1 MYYRV
6 VKNGKVIDVLDRIVY
21 VKHQEKHNQLL
32 ICDIADA
39 QAILSSDGNYA
50 WHIEGLYNFNPDNTT
65 YIISEISKYDYD
77 KYKKAFN
84 K

>member
-32 ICDIADA
+32 ICDIKEA
-39 QAILSSDGNYA
+39 QAILSSDGSYA

>member
-6 VKNGKVIDVLDRIVY
+6 VKNGKVIDILDRIVY
-21 VKHQEKHNQLL
+21 VKHQEKHDQLL

-77 KYKKAFN
+77 KYKKAFH

>member
-32 ICDIADA
+32 ICDIEEA
-39 QAILSSDGNYA
+39 QAILSSDGSYA